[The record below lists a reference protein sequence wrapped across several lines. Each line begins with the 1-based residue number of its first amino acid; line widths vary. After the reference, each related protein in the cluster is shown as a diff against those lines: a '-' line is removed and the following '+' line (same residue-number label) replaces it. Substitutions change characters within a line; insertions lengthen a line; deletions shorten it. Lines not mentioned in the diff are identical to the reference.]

1 MAVNK
6 TQRIEEDNQEDELT
20 RKDNL
25 PTWMD
30 DLAVKWQEDERN
42 LFGWRTAHEWGQ
54 GAFWKERKQSTNN

>member
-30 DLAVKWQEDERN
+30 DLAVKW
-42 LFGWRTAHEWGQ
+42 
-54 GAFWKERKQSTNN
+54 

>member
-6 TQRIEEDNQEDELT
+6 TQRIEEEDELT

-30 DLAVKWQEDERN
+30 DLAVKWQEDKRN
-42 LFGWRTAHEWGQ
+42 LLG
-54 GAFWKERKQSTNN
+54 